1 MPRRCRRDLANPQ
14 GPSLRRQTMAKIP
27 PTVRKRAERS
37 TADTNAYKVC
47 MTVIKTR
54 IFTIQRLLNNEIL
67 VPVLILKVETIYLQ
81 IRLLLEML
89 YLSTI
94 VARKKKYDQYWPRI
108 EKEYQ
113 PSEIRRFLGEALDEH
128 FPYPF
133 RQPRDPSAQ
142 GNLEFFD
149 RPLTEADVYK
159 FFNKCHQYL
168 HEPNPY
174 KKSWTA
180 REAECGSLL
189 EEAVEFLKKLWVLL
203 ENHYR
208 VSELDDGEK
217 VGFICCL
224 GKETDQVFVAL
235 LVSDGKESKQSPT

>member
-1 MPRRCRRDLANPQ
+1 MV
-14 GPSLRRQTMAKIP
+14 KIP
-27 PTVRKRAERS
+27 PAVQERAQRT
-37 TADTNAYKVC
+37 TADTAAYKVC
-47 MTVIKTR
+47 MTVIKAR

-67 VPVLILKVETIYLQ
+67 VPALMLKVETIYLQ

-94 VARKKKYDQYWPRI
+94 VTRKKKYDQHWPRT

-133 RQPRDPSAQ
+133 RSSQGPSVPC
-142 GNLEFFD
+142 NLEFFD
-149 RPLTEADVYK
+149 RPLTEAEIYK

-174 KKSWTA
+174 KKSWTT

-217 VGFICCL
+217 VGFVCCL
-224 GKETDQVFVAL
+224 GKETDQVDVAL
-235 LVSDGKESKQSPT
+235 LVSDGKESKQSTT

>member
-1 MPRRCRRDLANPQ
+1 ML
-14 GPSLRRQTMAKIP
+14 KIP
-27 PTVRKRAERS
+27 RSVLERAHRT
-37 TADTNAYKVC
+37 TADTESYKVC
-47 MTVIKTR
+47 MTVIKAR

-67 VPVLILKVETIYLQ
+67 VPALMLKVETIYLQ

-89 YLSTI
+89 YLSSI
-94 VARKKKYDQYWPRI
+94 VTRKKKYDQYWPRT

-133 RQPRDPSAQ
+133 RQLEVSSSPLK
-142 GNLEFFD
+142 LEFFD
-149 RPLTEADVYK
+149 RPITEAEVYK

-174 KKSWTA
+174 RKSWAT

-189 EEAVEFLKKLWVLL
+189 EEAMEFLKKLWVLL

-208 VSELDDGEK
+208 ISELDDGEK
-217 VGFICCL
+217 VGFICSL
-224 GKETDQVFVAL
+224 GKEIDQVEVAL
-235 LVSDGKESKQSPT
+235 LVSDGKESKQPTT

>member
-1 MPRRCRRDLANPQ
+1 MEIPRSVLQ
-14 GPSLRRQTMAKIP
+14 
-27 PTVRKRAERS
+27 RAQRT
-37 TADTNAYKVC
+37 TADTDAYKVC
-47 MTVIKTR
+47 MTVIKAR

-67 VPVLILKVETIYLQ
+67 VPVLMLKVETIYLQ

-89 YLSTI
+89 YLSSI
-94 VARKKKYDQYWPRI
+94 VTRKKKYDHYWPRT

-133 RQPRDPSAQ
+133 HQSQ
-142 GNLEFFD
+142 GSSLPLNLEFFN
-149 RPLTEADVYK
+149 RSITEAEVYK

-168 HEPNPY
+168 HELNPY
-174 KKSWTA
+174 KKSWTT
-180 REAECGSLL
+180 REAECGALL

-217 VGFICCL
+217 VGFICSL
-224 GKETDQVFVAL
+224 GKETDQVVVAL
-235 LVSDGKESKQSPT
+235 VVSDGKESKQSTT

>member
-1 MPRRCRRDLANPQ
+1 MRIGLSIVRRQIMIKKMPREVLEKAQR
-14 GPSLRRQTMAKIP
+14 T
-27 PTVRKRAERS
+27 
-37 TADTNAYKVC
+37 TADTDAYTVC
-47 MTVIKTR
+47 MTVIKAR

-67 VPVLILKVETIYLQ
+67 VPALMLKTETIYLQ

-89 YLSTI
+89 YLSSI
-94 VARKKKYDQYWPRI
+94 VTRKKKYDQLWPRT

-133 RQPRDPSAQ
+133 RQSEGASPPIK
-142 GNLEFFD
+142 LEFFD
-149 RPLTEADVYK
+149 RPITEAEVYK
-159 FFNKCHQYL
+159 FFNKCHQCL

-174 KKSWTA
+174 KKSWTT

-189 EEAVEFLKKLWVLL
+189 GEAVNFLKKLWALL

-217 VGFICCL
+217 VGFICSL
-224 GKETDQVFVAL
+224 GKETDQVVVAL
-235 LVSDGKESKQSPT
+235 LVSDGRESKQATT

>member
-1 MPRRCRRDLANPQ
+1 
-14 GPSLRRQTMAKIP
+14 
-27 PTVRKRAERS
+27 
-37 TADTNAYKVC
+37 
-47 MTVIKTR
+47 MTVIKAR

-67 VPVLILKVETIYLQ
+67 VPVLMLKVETIYLQ
-81 IRLLLEML
+81 IRLLLEMF
-89 YLSTI
+89 YLSSI
-94 VARKKKYDQYWPRI
+94 VARKKRYDQYWPRT

-113 PSEIRRFLGEALDEH
+113 PSEIRRFLGGSLDEH

-133 RQPRDPSAQ
+133 RQSQGSSAPL
-142 GNLEFFD
+142 NLEFFD
-149 RPLTEADVYK
+149 RPITEAEVYT

-174 KKSWTA
+174 KKSWTT
-180 REAECGSLL
+180 REAECRSLL

-217 VGFICCL
+217 VGFICSL
-224 GKETDQVFVAL
+224 GKEADQVVVAL
-235 LVSDGKESKQSPT
+235 LVSDGKESKQSTT

>member
-1 MPRRCRRDLANPQ
+1 MV
-14 GPSLRRQTMAKIP
+14 KIP
-27 PTVRKRAERS
+27 PAVQERAQRT

-47 MTVIKTR
+47 MTVIKAR
-54 IFTIQRLLNNEIL
+54 IFTIERLLNNEIL
-67 VPVLILKVETIYLQ
+67 IPAMMLKVETIYLQ

-89 YLSTI
+89 YLSNIAT
-94 VARKKKYDQYWPRI
+94 RKKKYDQHWPRT

-113 PSEIRRFLGEALDEH
+113 PSEIRRFLGEALDEN

-133 RQPRDPSAQ
+133 RPPRGPSAPR
-142 GNLEFFD
+142 NLEFFD
-149 RPLTEADVYK
+149 RPLTEAEVYK

-174 KKSWTA
+174 KKSWTT

-217 VGFICCL
+217 VGFICSL
-224 GKETDQVFVAL
+224 GKEADQVSVAL
-235 LVSDGKESKQSPT
+235 LVSDGKGSKPATT